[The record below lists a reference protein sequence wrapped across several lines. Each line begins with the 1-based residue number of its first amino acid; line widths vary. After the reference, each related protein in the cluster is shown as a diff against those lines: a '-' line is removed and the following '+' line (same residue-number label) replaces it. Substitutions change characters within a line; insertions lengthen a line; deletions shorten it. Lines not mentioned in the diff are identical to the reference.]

1 METWQTVVGN
11 GLKAEQVESMAEG
24 DLADIADDALK
35 YETYEQVILSVSV
48 CTCLYPIMLYGICT
62 QSVTL
67 APHRVWYIVLALPSP
82 AKCPDLPFECRF
94 LHFMCFPSMCSVKYL
109 LLQYLD
115 SQISPMD
122 IYYLE
127 DQDLARQ
134 LVELGVHACCTIV
147 PRVRRQSFS
156 HVY

>member
-82 AKCPDLPFECRF
+82 NVLICP
-94 LHFMCFPSMCSVKYL
+94 SNV
-109 LLQYLD
+109 D
-115 SQISPMD
+115 SCISCVSPPCV
-122 IYYLE
+122 L
-127 DQDLARQ
+127 
-134 LVELGVHACCTIV
+134 
-147 PRVRRQSFS
+147 
-156 HVY
+156 